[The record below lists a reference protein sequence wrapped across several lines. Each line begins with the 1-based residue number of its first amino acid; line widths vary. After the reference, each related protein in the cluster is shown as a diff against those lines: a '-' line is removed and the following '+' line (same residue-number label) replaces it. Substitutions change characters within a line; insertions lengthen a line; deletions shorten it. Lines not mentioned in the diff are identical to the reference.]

1 MWTSFFELHTGPWR
15 TSGHIKRPDTRAIEA
30 PRQAEC
36 QKITLQNRGHP
47 HTHLPALSRTLG
59 SCASRGRSQESARPS
74 WPSSFRCVLRSSGII
89 RRPSKGASTPSV
101 HRQAQG
107 IPLAGLL
114 AFAPVSD
121 EFDNSAL
128 QRFTAGAASDD
139 GSQLAKNSSKPL
151 LTFPR
156 WEAASFDL

>member
-1 MWTSFFELHTGPWR
+1 MCIVH
-15 TSGHIKRPDTRAIEA
+15 DD
-30 PRQAEC
+30 
-36 QKITLQNRGHP
+36 
-47 HTHLPALSRTLG
+47 
-59 SCASRGRSQESARPS
+59 
-74 WPSSFRCVLRSSGII
+74 
-89 RRPSKGASTPSV
+89 GAY
-101 HRQAQG
+101 G
-107 IPLAGLL
+107 DLLALL